1 HFRKSTI
8 VVLKKL
14 DKDNYIVPKVYR
26 LIALLNIVS
35 KIINA
40 IIVKRLSYLIEIY
53 RLLLNSYIEG
63 RK

>member
-1 HFRKSTI
+1 FRKSTI
-8 VVLKKL
+8 VVLRKL
-14 DKDNYIVPKVYR
+14 GKDNYIVPKVYR

-35 KIINA
+35 KIIDA

-53 RLLLNSYIEG
+53 RLLLDSYIGG